1 MTPLDISASPPSQAG
16 NSPESVLVRPPEE
29 WLSAQA
35 IRSSASA
42 VMARAQANE
51 SRHFT
56 WHPERMAVAAAYV
69 VALMKERYPG
79 GQVPLHSVWRHLAAG
94 DAQRW
99 EQVAT
104 GHGLSP
110 EQTRLEHARAQVD
123 FAVVAALIGG
133 GQAPLWHYTDA
144 SSGQHLS
151 QPPGLSVAALR
162 WMSGGAFSSQTAHP
176 FQVDAHGLAMVD
188 GASMNQAFQTAP
200 TNPLPGVSARVD
212 GLHRLGLALEQHP
225 QLFTLPEAPGVLRP
239 GHLVD
244 TLFRLAPTGRI
255 KAASLLSML
264 LHAFGEVWHGPNELN
279 GVNLGDCWPHP
290 GAPGGWV
297 AFHQQAQ
304 WVAYSLI
311 EPLHAVGI
319 VVTELDA
326 LTGLPDLRNGGLLLD
341 LGILQARDRAFHTQ
355 RWTLD
360 AEPVVEWRALS
371 VAILDHLAESVR
383 GELGLTVESFP
394 VARLMEA
401 GTWAAGCKIAL
412 AKRPAGSPPVQI
424 DSDGAAFFPF

>member
-16 NSPESVLVRPPEE
+16 NGPESVLVRPPEE

-56 WHPERMAVAAAYV
+56 WHPERMAVATAYV
-69 VALMKERYPG
+69 VALMKERYPDG
-79 GQVPLHSVWRHLAAG
+79 LVPLYSIWRHVASGDQNRWNQLAA
-94 DAQRW
+94 
-99 EQVAT
+99 E
-104 GHGLSP
+104 HGLSP
-110 EQTRLEHARAQVD
+110 ETTRLEHARAQID
-123 FAVVAALIGG
+123 FAVVAALMAG
-133 GQAPLWHYTDA
+133 GQAPLWHYSDT
-144 SSGQHLS
+144 SSGQHLP
-151 QPPGLSVAALR
+151 QPPGMAVAVLR
-162 WMSGGAFSSQTAHP
+162 WMGAGAFSSLSTHP
-176 FQVDAHGLAMVD
+176 VQVDAQGLAMVD
-188 GASMNQAFQTAP
+188 GASMNLAFQVGP
-200 TNPLPGVSARVD
+200 NNPLPGIAMRVSA
-212 GLHRLGLALEQHP
+212 LHQLGLALEQHA
-225 QLFTLPEAPGVLRP
+225 QLFSLPEAPGVLRP

-279 GVNLGDCWPHP
+279 GVNLGDCWRHEA
-290 GAPGGWV
+290 APGGWV

-304 WVAYSLI
+304 WLAYSLI
-311 EPLHAVGI
+311 EPLQTAGLT
-319 VVTELDA
+319 VTDLDV

-360 AEPVVEWRALS
+360 AEAVVEWRALS

-394 VARLMEA
+394 VGRLMEA

-424 DSDGAAFFPF
+424 DSDGAAFFPL